1 MPRARTMI
9 PQSPAHVT
17 QTIIKWCSVLANVKL
32 NIDHFWPVSL
42 CKFNTFLINPL
53 SVTNSIALN
62 QLLKLIYGHIPTFDM
77 IMIFY
82 YHQQVNIRGK

>member
-17 QTIIKWCSVLANVKL
+17 QTIIRWCSVLANVKL

-42 CKFNTFLINPL
+42 CKFDTFLITPL
-53 SVTNSIALN
+53 SVTNSIVTN
-62 QLLKLIYGHIPTFDM
+62 QLLKPIYGHIPTFDV
-77 IMIFY
+77 IMILD
-82 YHQQVNIRGK
+82 YHH

>member
-42 CKFNTFLINPL
+42 RKFNTFLITPL
-53 SVTNSIALN
+53 SVTNSIVPN
-62 QLLKLIYGHIPTFDM
+62 QLLKPICGHIPTFDV
-77 IMIFY
+77 IMIFD
-82 YHQQVNIRGK
+82 YHH

>member
-32 NIDHFWPVSL
+32 NIDHFWLVSL
-42 CKFNTFLINPL
+42 CKFITFLHKFF
-53 SVTNSIALN
+53 SA
-62 QLLKLIYGHIPTFDM
+62 
-77 IMIFY
+77 
-82 YHQQVNIRGK
+82 